1 MSPTPPTPRPPKRAA
16 AKPGPWCGDWLS
28 LLRECCIED
37 HRTIE
42 TELQP
47 PMPKGSGTR
56 IDSWGPFF
64 YVDDEAEDV
73 VQACEDRRLELG
85 EDSADNIVRFRVSN
99 EIVQNQR
106 RSGVAYRFTK
116 SETDKVR
123 RENPVPW
130 GSIVKGFDEGDGW
143 LRVGRYFLPMTYQG
157 MPLLVPVGEAP
168 SAVASSSPSNI
179 LHAARAPRAK
189 PTSLRTRANS
199 RGSQSG
205 SLPVD
210 RRPPTAATA
219 RARGTSAEPAE
230 QARSP
235 SAPSAMAPVPG
246 WRLLPSVGTWL
257 RLAPQWRCEQLS
269 AVADGAAAEEAAAV
283 APPQAAEDEGAH
295 EEAPPQLQRT
305 TG

>member
-64 YVDDEAEDV
+64 YVDEVEEFD
-73 VQACEDRRLELG
+73 Q
-85 EDSADNIVRFRVSN
+85 DSADNIVHFRVSN

-106 RSGVAYRFTK
+106 RSGLAYRFTK

-168 SAVASSSPSNI
+168 SVVASSSPSNI

-210 RRPPTAATA
+210 RRPPKAATA

-269 AVADGAAAEEAAAV
+269 AAAEGAAAV
-283 APPQAAEDEGAH
+283 APPQAAEDEEDEEDQ
-295 EEAPPQLQRT
+295 EEAQPQLQR
-305 TG
+305 